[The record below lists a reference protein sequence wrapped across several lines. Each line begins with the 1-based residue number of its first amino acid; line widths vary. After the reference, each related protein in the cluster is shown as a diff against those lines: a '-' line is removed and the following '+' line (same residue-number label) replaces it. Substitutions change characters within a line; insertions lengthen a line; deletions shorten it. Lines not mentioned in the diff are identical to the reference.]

1 MILWCVRHLRRE
13 GWQSNA
19 KESDGGAKL
28 KCPALFLRAGMG
40 AFIAAFLVPTLAFDV
55 KSQAIDAFTVADIHV
70 DVTAKTAAAARKLA
84 LPDGEKRAF
93 EFLLKRLTMR
103 IDHKRLP
110 VLPAKEISS
119 YVQDFGVKN
128 EKNSQV
134 RYLADLSYRFKPRD
148 IRFLLRDSDIQ
159 FAETISKPILVLPV
173 YQVAGAASLWDD
185 PNPWRQ
191 AWINRPIVDGLVP
204 MIFAAGDLA
213 DIAMI
218 GAELAVKGDEQRLA
232 AIARRYQVATTLVV
246 LGTLSSTKR
255 GRPVLK
261 VAIFRYGK
269 NESREAFS
277 AEIYTTPGEGI
288 DGLLKRAAIE
298 IGAQIE
304 DKWKSDNL
312 LKFERLGVVAVTLPI
327 KSLGEWVDAKRRLAR
342 VAVIENAELVLLSRS
357 EVRINIHFIGE
368 AGQLKL
374 ALAQSDMVLTEEQGS
389 WIVKLQPRVKSGA
402 TKRVKNK

>member
-1 MILWCVRHLRRE
+1 
-13 GWQSNA
+13 
-19 KESDGGAKL
+19 
-28 KCPALFLRAGMG
+28 
-40 AFIAAFLVPTLAFDV
+40 
-55 KSQAIDAFTVADIHV
+55 
-70 DVTAKTAAAARKLA
+70 
-84 LPDGEKRAF
+84 
-93 EFLLKRLTMR
+93 
-103 IDHKRLP
+103 
-110 VLPAKEISS
+110 
-119 YVQDFGVKN
+119 
-128 EKNSQV
+128 
-134 RYLADLSYRFKPRD
+134 
-148 IRFLLRDSDIQ
+148 
-159 FAETISKPILVLPV
+159 
-173 YQVAGAASLWDD
+173 
-185 PNPWRQ
+185 
-191 AWINRPIVDGLVP
+191 

-277 AEIYTTPGEGI
+277 AEIDSTPGEGI

-374 ALAQSDMVLTEEQGS
+374 ALAQSDMVLTEERGS